1 MHTSFSEIKDWG
13 RPFHYEGSTS
23 KALLLIHGFTGSTHQ
38 LRSLGKQLAEREG
51 WTTLGI
57 RLPGHGTTV
66 EDLAQTNWQDW
77 YLKSDLALKELDQD
91 YATIA
96 VLGFSFGAALAFYLA
111 AKKNNLVSG
120 VIGLCPALRL
130 RGITQHLVPALK
142 YFKKTVKKGE
152 PSPNDPWRGYHQV
165 PLETLSSVL
174 KFQKITRESLP
185 EVTAPVLVI
194 QGANDKRI
202 PSKIGQEIAQKIASR
217 RFEQF
222 WAKKAGHII
231 MFSPDAV
238 IITKKISAFLKT
250 L

>member
-1 MHTSFSEIKDWG
+1 MPALFSEIKDWG
-13 RPFHYEGSTS
+13 RPFHYEGSNS

-38 LRSLGKQLAEREG
+38 LRPLGKQLAEQEG

-66 EDLAQTNWQDW
+66 EDLAQTNWPDW
-77 YLKSDLALKELDQD
+77 YLRSELALKELDQD

-111 AKKNNLVSG
+111 SKNNNFVSG

-130 RGITQHLVPALK
+130 RGITQYFVPVIK
-142 YFKKTVKKGE
+142 YLKKTVRKGE
-152 PSPNDPWRGYHQV
+152 PNPNDPWRGYHQV
-165 PLETLSSVL
+165 PLESLSSVL
-174 KFQKITRESLP
+174 KFQKIARKSLP
-185 EVTAPVLVI
+185 EVIAPVLVI

-202 PSKIGQEIAQKIASR
+202 PAKIGQEIAQKIGSR
-217 RFEQF
+217 RYEQF
-222 WAKKAGHII
+222 WAEKAGHIV
-231 MFSPDAV
+231 MFSPDASK
-238 IITKKISAFLKT
+238 ITKKISTFLKT

>member
-1 MHTSFSEIKDWG
+1 MHTSFSKIKDWG

-38 LRSLGKQLAEREG
+38 LRPLGKQLAEQEG

-66 EDLAQTNWQDW
+66 EDLAQKNWQDW

-130 RGITQHLVPALK
+130 RGIAQHFVPALK

-152 PSPNDPWRGYHQV
+152 PRPNDPWRGYHQV

-174 KFQKITRESLP
+174 KFQKITRKSLP

-202 PSKIGQEIAQKIASR
+202 PSKIGQEIAQKITSR

-222 WAKKAGHII
+222 WAKKAGHIV
-231 MFSPDAV
+231 MFSPDAAK
-238 IITKKISAFLKT
+238 ITKKISVFLKT